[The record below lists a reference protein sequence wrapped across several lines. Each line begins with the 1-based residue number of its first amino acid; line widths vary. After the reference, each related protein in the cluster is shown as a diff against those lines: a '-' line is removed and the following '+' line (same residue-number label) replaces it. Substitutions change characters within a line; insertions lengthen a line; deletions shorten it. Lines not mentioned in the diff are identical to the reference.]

1 MIRVL
6 KRYMRL
12 YKAFFFQCLKE
23 DMIYRSNF
31 LTLVIMDIGFV
42 CVSIILFKV
51 IYGHVNTIAGWTFNQ
66 SVILIG
72 TVGIVREMAYLTFR
86 RGFLE
91 LGNHI
96 RTGTFDMF
104 MVRPIASGIHLG
116 MRHLSISES
125 FGEGM
130 MGVALVIYGFI
141 HLDTWS
147 WIIFPLY
154 ILFLLNSLMIY
165 YGFSLIINSI
175 VFWVVKSQELN
186 TVVYFFMETSRY
198 PGDIYRGIGKVIFT
212 FIIPIG
218 IIATVPASALTG
230 RLGFNFAVLSLF
242 IGISFL
248 CAGLFVWKMSI
259 EHYSSASG

>member
-1 MIRVL
+1 MIKVL
-6 KRYMRL
+6 SRYMRL

-42 CVSIILFKV
+42 CVSLILFKV

-104 MVRPIASGIHLG
+104 MV
-116 MRHLSISES
+116 
-125 FGEGM
+125 
-130 MGVALVIYGFI
+130 
-141 HLDTWS
+141 
-147 WIIFPLY
+147 
-154 ILFLLNSLMIY
+154 
-165 YGFSLIINSI
+165 
-175 VFWVVKSQELN
+175 
-186 TVVYFFMETSRY
+186 
-198 PGDIYRGIGKVIFT
+198 
-212 FIIPIG
+212 IPIG

>member
-1 MIRVL
+1 MLRIIT
-6 KRYMRL
+6 RYLRL
-12 YKAFFFQCLKE
+12 YKAFLFQSLKE
-23 DMIYRSNF
+23 DMTYRSNF
-31 LTLVIMDIGFV
+31 LTLVVMDIGL
-42 CVSIILFKV
+42 VSISVILFKV
-51 IYGHVNTIAGWTFNQ
+51 IYGHVNTIAGWTFHQ
-66 SVILIG
+66 SIILIG

-96 RTGTFDMF
+96 RTGTFDIF

-116 MRHLSISES
+116 MRHLPISES

-175 VFWVVKSQELN
+175 VFW
-186 TVVYFFMETSRY
+186 
-198 PGDIYRGIGKVIFT
+198 
-212 FIIPIG
+212 
-218 IIATVPASALTG
+218 
-230 RLGFNFAVLSLF
+230 
-242 IGISFL
+242 
-248 CAGLFVWKMSI
+248 
-259 EHYSSASG
+259 

>member
-6 KRYMRL
+6 TRYMRL

-130 MGVALVIYGFI
+130 MGLALVIYGFI
-141 HLDTWS
+141 HVDTWS
-147 WIIFPLY
+147 WIVFPLY

-165 YGFSLIINSI
+165 YGFS
-175 VFWVVKSQELN
+175 
-186 TVVYFFMETSRY
+186 
-198 PGDIYRGIGKVIFT
+198 P

-230 RLGFNFAVLSLF
+230 RLGFNFAILSLV

-248 CAGLFVWKMSI
+248 CVGLFVWKMSI

>member
-1 MIRVL
+1 MIRILIRYL
-6 KRYMRL
+6 KL
-12 YKAFFFQCLKE
+12 YKAFLFQCLKE

-42 CVSIILFKV
+42 FVSIILFKV

-104 MVRPIASGIHLG
+104 MVKPVASGIHLG

-125 FGEGM
+125 LGEGI
-130 MGVALVIYGFI
+130 MGVVLVVYGFI
-141 HLDTWS
+141 HLDS
-147 WIIFPLY
+147 WNWLVIPLY
-154 ILFLLNSLMIY
+154 MLFLLNSLMIY
-165 YGFSLIINSI
+165 YGFSLIINSM
-175 VFWVVKSQELN
+175 VFWVVKSQEIN
-186 TVVYFFMETSRY
+186 TIVYFFMETSRY
-198 PGDIYRGIGKVIFT
+198 PGDIYRGAGKVIFT
-212 FIIPIG
+212 IIIPIG
-218 IIATVPASALTG
+218 VIATVPASALTG
-230 RLGFNFAVLSLF
+230 RLGLNFAIQSLL
-242 IGISFL
+242 IGLSFL
-248 CAGLFVWKMSI
+248 ITGLLVWKKSI

>member
-6 KRYMRL
+6 TRYMRL

-42 CVSIILFKV
+42 CVSLILFKV

-116 MRHLSISES
+116 LRHLSISES

-130 MGVALVIYGFI
+130 MGIALVVYGLI
-141 HLDTWS
+141 HVDTWS
-147 WIIFPLY
+147 WIVFPLY

-186 TVVYFFMETSRY
+186 TVVFFH
-198 PGDIYRGIGKVIFT
+198 GDIPLSRRYLQGYRQGDIHIYYTDRDHRNGAGIGADRT
-212 FIIPIG
+212 FRIQFRNTVAFHRNFVPVCG
-218 IIATVPASALTG
+218 IVC
-230 RLGFNFAVLSLF
+230 VED
-242 IGISFL
+242 
-248 CAGLFVWKMSI
+248 
-259 EHYSSASG
+259 EH